1 MLTVI
6 TKSLRTNIQQRFVAT
21 NAALKHKTPKSKQQ
35 QETRPAIIQCKRP
48 HFNLYEPSKTTCK
61 FGTLPLAS
69 SGWLHSKSKG
79 DWFTISPTVSEEE
92 RSKEMHDMQRF
103 LTTSGLVFDETLV
116 DNLRNEF
123 DIKQLTSIQC
133 QGWPKIYGYHHTLI
147 AAETGCGKT
156 LCYLMPML
164 QRIVQ
169 RKQAGM
175 NQRKMN
181 SPLAIILTPG
191 RELASQIGNVVR
203 KLCSDMDVSVK
214 TVLGGNTKQLM
225 MNPEFEDVDVVIAS
239 IGALSKLVTTG
250 IYRMDHVR
258 HVVLDEA
265 DTLLDD
271 SFSDKLVHFLKRFPF
286 HKNLSQTDTEVG
298 TQLILASATMPTNI
312 NELLHRVIDVE
323 TIEEVSSPH
332 LHKIM
337 PHVEQRFMRV
347 TKAER
352 PAHLLSLIK
361 KEVAQKRPVIVF
373 SNKTPAC
380 DYVSIFLNNSGINCL
395 NLNGDMLM
403 KIRLGRF
410 DQFQNGEC
418 DVLSTTDVGSRG
430 LDTTRARHVINYDF
444 PLHISDY
451 IHRSGR
457 IGRVGTVE
465 RCTVT
470 NLISSRREIDVV
482 QRIEHAARCG
492 GLLPDV
498 NANIRNIINKKIM
511 KEMKEAGIQMPA
523 LNGQQEEVF

>member
-1 MLTVI
+1 MLNLI
-6 TKSLRTNIQQRFVAT
+6 TRTLQTSSHQRLFAATKAAVKHTSQQR
-21 NAALKHKTPKSKQQ
+21 KPKEKES
-35 QETRPAIIQCKRP
+35 RPPIIQCKRQN
-48 HFNLYEPSKTTCK
+48 FNLYVPEETTCK

-69 SGWLHSKSKG
+69 SGWLHKKSKG
-79 DWFTISPTVSEEE
+79 DWFTISPTIGEQEQLQ
-92 RSKEMHDMQRF
+92 EMHDIGQF
-103 LTTSGLVFDETLV
+103 LTTTGLDIDATLLQ
-116 DNLRNEF
+116 NLKNESN
-123 DIKQLTSIQC
+123 ITQLTSIQC
-133 QGWPKIYGYHHTLI
+133 EGWPKIYGYNHTLI

-156 LCYLMPML
+156 LCYLVPMI
-164 QRIVQ
+164 QRILQ
-169 RKQAGM
+169 RKQTA
-175 NQRKMN
+175 NKRKMN

-191 RELASQIGNVVR
+191 RELAEQIGNVTR
-203 KLCSDMDVSVK
+203 KLCTNMDVVVK
-214 TVLGGNTKQLM
+214 TILGGNTKQMM
-225 MNPEFEDVDVVIAS
+225 MNPEFDDVDVVVAS
-239 IGALSKLVTTG
+239 VGALSKLVTTG

-286 HKNLSQTDTEVG
+286 HKNLSQTDAEVG
-298 TQLILASATMPTNI
+298 TQMILASATMPTNI
-312 NELLHRVIDVE
+312 RELLHRVIDVE
-323 TIEEVSSPH
+323 TIEEVASPH
-332 LHKIM
+332 LHKLM
-337 PHVEQRFMRV
+337 PHVEQKFIRV
-347 TKAER
+347 NKADR
-352 PAHLLSLIK
+352 PAHLLNIVK
-361 KEVAQKRPVIVF
+361 KEVSLRRPVIVF

-403 KIRLGRF
+403 KIRMGRF
-410 DQFQNGEC
+410 DQFQNAEC

-444 PLHISDY
+444 PLHVSDY

-457 IGRVGTVE
+457 IGRVGTRE

-498 NANIRNIINKKIM
+498 NANIKNIINTKIM
-511 KEMKEAGIQMPA
+511 KEMKEAGIEIP
-523 LNGQQEEVF
+523 NGHQDQAF